1 MTSKRRSKLGFVGAA
16 ALVALTGHAW
26 AQGTAMLLERLHR
39 AAALNVIDDPQLKP
53 WHLKLSFQLYDVKGA
68 PTEKGTVEEWW
79 AGPSMHKTVYT
90 SPSYT
95 STEVQTKDGFYRS
108 KAGSSV
114 PNLLELVVRQV
125 VHPTPSEEDIADSK
139 PDLRRETIGKTPMDC
154 IMLAQQIKNV
164 AYAPFGLFPTYCF
177 DRDKDSLRVSYDFGS
192 QLVVRNKLGTFQQ
205 RTVAVDLTTLQNS
218 ITAVSAHVDALQSF
232 VLNESEL
239 APSAD
244 LEEVKQSQVAV
255 ASGVMAGLKV
265 SGVNPHY
272 PETSRRNHV
281 SGLVI
286 LRARI
291 GSDGHIHSLKVI
303 STPDADLAIASL
315 AAVRQWTYNPY
326 LLNGDPVDVDTQ
338 ITVHFNFGPAY

>member
-1 MTSKRRSKLGFVGAA
+1 MTSKRGFRLGFVSTA

-26 AQGTAMLLERLHR
+26 AEDTALLERLHR
-39 AAALNVIDDPQLKP
+39 AATINVIDDPQLKP
-53 WHLKLSFQLYDVKGA
+53 WHLKLSFQLFDVKGA
-68 PTEKGTVEEWW
+68 PTEGGTVEEWW
-79 AGPSMHKTVYT
+79 VGPSMHKTVYT

-95 STEVQTKDGFYRS
+95 STEIQTKDGFYRS
-108 KAGSSV
+108 KGESSV

-125 VHPTPSEEDIADSK
+125 VHPTPNEQDIADSK
-139 PDLRRETIGKTPMDC
+139 PDLRRETIGKAPVDC

-164 AYAPFGLFPTYCF
+164 AYASFGLFPTYCF
-177 DRDKDSLRVSYDFGS
+177 DRDKDSLRVSFDFGS
-192 QLVVRNKLGTFQQ
+192 QLIVRNKLGTFQQ
-205 RTVAVDLTTLQNS
+205 RTVAIDLTTLQNS
-218 ITAVSAHVDALQSF
+218 IMEVSAHVDALQSF
-232 VLNESEL
+232 VFNESDL

-244 LEEVKQSQVAV
+244 LEEVKQNQATVSP
-255 ASGVMAGLKV
+255 GVMAGLKI
-265 SGVNPHY
+265 SGLNPYY

-315 AAVRQWTYNPY
+315 AAVRQWTYKPY
-326 LLNGDPVDVDTQ
+326 LLNGEPVEVDTQ
-338 ITVHFNFGPAY
+338 ITVNYAFGNLRR